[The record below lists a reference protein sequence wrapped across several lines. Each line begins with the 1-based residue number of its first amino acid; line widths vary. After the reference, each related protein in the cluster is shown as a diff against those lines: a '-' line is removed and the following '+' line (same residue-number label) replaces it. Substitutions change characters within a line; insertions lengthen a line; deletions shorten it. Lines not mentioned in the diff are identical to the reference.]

1 MTFIRHPSIAQSPVQ
16 VPESTATNLFATAD
30 GNIKG
35 DWTREKNMK
44 TVQQHLRELDTDEL
58 LDRYFFDHPIEYRL
72 PDFDGYT
79 VAEIRR
85 RNRDCM
91 RRFIERLTG
100 LEVRGEK
107 NGRKGILF
115 ACRFMGDGFEPRTED
130 YCLVFT
136 DEVLRNGADAKVYSY
151 DLTEQEEIMGYLV
164 ADCAFTR
171 RHLLGLMS
179 DVLFEASFYGFE
191 QEHLQ
196 EAVDGIREA
205 RKEAEE
211 GRTVT
216 LEELEERLRSEY
228 GMGFDKEAPEER
240 ALRIEAQKAI
250 AAYSLH
256 CRRTELVH
264 IAEDLGKRP
273 V

>member
-1 MTFIRHPSIAQSPVQ
+1 
-16 VPESTATNLFATAD
+16 
-30 GNIKG
+30 
-35 DWTREKNMK
+35 MK

-107 NGRKGILF
+107 NGRTGILF

-136 DEVLRNGADAKVYSY
+136 DEVLRDGADAKVYSY
-151 DLTEQEEIMGYLV
+151 DLTEQDPPTDLQMFRILGTPPDKGPRNGRSYTSS
-164 ADCAFTR
+164 DFRTR
-171 RHLLGLMS
+171 VKPHFAGPLPRS
-179 DVLFEASFYGFE
+179 
-191 QEHLQ
+191 
-196 EAVDGIREA
+196 IRII
-205 RKEAEE
+205 
-211 GRTVT
+211 RT
-216 LEELEERLRSEY
+216 S
-228 GMGFDKEAPEER
+228 A
-240 ALRIEAQKAI
+240 
-250 AAYSLH
+250 
-256 CRRTELVH
+256 
-264 IAEDLGKRP
+264 
-273 V
+273 